1 MAEKGYTLSEDAA
14 TRVSEVVR
22 RVETG
27 PRDEGLIRRRR
38 PGAHDQ
44 PILQWVEC
52 ANNVP
57 DGTGRYAAI
66 WVQYD
71 EQSDEWTDR
80 EECYLRPGANGETPT
95 FGRRYLARCQGPH
108 PTTGKPVYVPVSPIA
123 TASRTVAKGRLSLV
137 RPAFPPNSG
146 YWQADFGGGYFSE
159 VSWDSTGT
167 QLFFRFADPISSPPP
182 VDGPTSPG
190 ILVVVNVAGTFYP
203 GQGYRAWATLTK
215 EGGGSGLTVESA
227 ELQRP
232 QFGPNQPVTVPY
244 GGSQI
249 FEQLTLPNVGTNGFT
264 LFLSTLTTA
273 GAQPVRVDAATVACA
288 MVG

>member
-1 MAEKGYTLSEDAA
+1 MPRGYSFDEVSAQRIADA
-14 TRVSEVVR
+14 VR
-22 RVETG
+22 TV
-27 PRDEGLIRRRR
+27 EGLPTDRDHRRARSVSS
-38 PGAHDQ
+38 Q
-44 PILQWVEC
+44 PAFQWIEC
-52 ANNVP
+52 TNNVP

-71 EQSDEWTDR
+71 EQDNEWTDR

-167 QLFFRFADPISSPPP
+167 QLFFRFADPISNPPP

-215 EGGGSGLTVESA
+215 EGGGGGGGLTVESA

-232 QFGPNQPVTVPY
+232 QFGPNQPVTVQY